1 MCSLCVTGRL
11 PAVRGRQQRF
21 EEAAEDGEGGGDHLG
36 HARPQG
42 LRHAGKQGGRQDRS
56 SSWLQFETCRIC
68 SQGSRVLNDCDTL
81 IIETIYFFIAPLS
94 PMNSR
99 CCAVLIGPEKKMTI
113 VMRFKILT
121 SALTTLTVQ

>member
-42 LRHAGKQGGRQDRS
+42 LRHAGKLEGGDK
-56 SSWLQFETCRIC
+56 
-68 SQGSRVLNDCDTL
+68 
-81 IIETIYFFIAPLS
+81 S
-94 PMNSR
+94 P
-99 CCAVLIGPEKKMTI
+99 I
-113 VMRFKILT
+113 
-121 SALTTLTVQ
+121 

>member
-42 LRHAGKQGGRQDRS
+42 LRHAGKLGGRQVSNLRHAE
-56 SSWLQFETCRIC
+56 F
-68 SQGSRVLNDCDTL
+68 
-81 IIETIYFFIAPLS
+81 AAK
-94 PMNSR
+94 
-99 CCAVLIGPEKKMTI
+99 AVM
-113 VMRFKILT
+113 F
-121 SALTTLTVQ
+121 